1 MIDGEDGYFL
11 QKYNFHFAILLHRK
25 KASEF
30 DSSAVLSAYFNTRN
44 SSLQIRAG
52 ILNNY
57 H

>member
-44 SSLQIRAG
+44 SSLQIV
-52 ILNNY
+52 LEF
-57 H
+57 